1 MAATSPLDY
10 AIQLEQDGQRFYAE
24 AAAGTTCVLGKKMFE
39 SLAADERRH
48 EEILR
53 GVATSMHVSVAGDMP
68 KVRLVTLFGEL
79 GEQMKAE
86 LGADPDDTKVIEKAV
101 EMELASVELYAG
113 RAAAASAEVN
123 KALYARLADEER
135 QHVDI
140 LRNTLMY
147 LNDTGHWFLWD
158 EQAMLDGG

>member
-10 AIQLEQDGQRFYAE
+10 AIQLEQDGQQFYTE
-24 AAAGTTCVLGKKMFE
+24 AAASTSCVLGKKMFE
-39 SLAADERRH
+39 SLAADEHRH

-53 GVATSMHVSVAGDMP
+53 GVAAAMHVSVAGDMP
-68 KVRLVTLFGEL
+68 KERLVTLFAEL
-79 GEQMKAE
+79 GPGLKAE

-101 EMELASVELYAG
+101 DMELASVELYDG
-113 RAAAASAEVN
+113 RAAKAAAEAD